1 MRKPLEKLLNN
12 KVKLLDMKKINQLL
26 FKISKAVLMLV
37 FIVLFS
43 LTTTAQAFIDAT
55 EDAVSL
61 PVSYIRFTGNEINN
75 TVVLNWT
82 TAREIN
88 NSHFNI
94 QHSSNGMEFENI
106 SKVNGKGNS
115 SAINEYTFS
124 DATIQNGNLYYRLQ
138 QVDFD
143 GKSSYSSIVVIKK
156 SKDKSVE
163 ISIYPNPLSITS
175 KAFLAI
181 KGIPEGNYNYLV
193 RSVTGQTICTNTFN
207 HVGSSTTVQIQT
219 PNHIK
224 AGIYTLLVQN
234 AKGEKIDC
242 KQIIIR

>member
-1 MRKPLEKLLNN
+1 
-12 KVKLLDMKKINQLL
+12 MKKINQLL
-26 FKISKAVLMLV
+26 IKTSKAVLMLM

-43 LTTTAQAFIDAT
+43 LTTNAQAFIDAT

-94 QHSSNGMEFENI
+94 QRSSNGIEFENI

-143 GKSSYSSIVVIKK
+143 GKSSYSSIVVIKRNRD
-156 SKDKSVE
+156 SKTE
-163 ISIYPNPLSITS
+163 IIVYPNPFTGSGN
-175 KAFLAI
+175 AFLLL
-181 KGIPEGNYNYLV
+181 KGIANGNYSYSLINI
-193 RSVTGQTICTNTFN
+193 SGQILSSNKFM
-207 HVGSSTTVQIQT
+207 HVGSMSTQQIQV
-219 PNHIK
+219 PKNIQP
-224 AGIYTLLVQN
+224 GIYNLFIQN
-234 AKGEKIDC
+234 NEGKKIDT

>member
-12 KVKLLDMKKINQLL
+12 KVKLLSMKKINQLL
-26 FKISKAVLMLV
+26 IKTSKAVLMLV

-94 QHSSNGMEFENI
+94 QRSSNGIEFENI

-143 GKSSYSSIVVIKK
+143 GKSSYSSIVVIKRNRD
-156 SKDKSVE
+156 SKTE
-163 ISIYPNPLSITS
+163 IIVYPNPLSNSS

-181 KGIPEGNYNYLV
+181 KGIPEGHYNYSV
-193 RSVTGQTICTNTFN
+193 RSITGQTICTNTFK
-207 HVGSSTTVQIQT
+207 HVGSSSTIQIQT
-219 PNHIK
+219 PNNIK